1 MAPFIPYARVGVLMA
16 RLVFV
21 TIPTGKREAV
31 LDVLDDEGI
40 DYTLTD
46 ETSGRGYACAVHF
59 PIPTS
64 AVEPVL
70 ESLRETGL
78 NDDAVTVTVETES
91 VTSRDYDQLEERFT
105 EDSESPEQIAREELK
120 SAAKDLVPA
129 SMPIFAGMTIVSGI
143 IATAG
148 LLLDSAAVV
157 VGSMVIAPLIGP
169 AMATSVGTVFRD
181 RDLFRDGVKL
191 QIIGAT
197 LTIASAAVFAVLIRT
212 GNLVPPGLD
221 ILSISQIRERFRPD
235 ILSLVVALGSGA
247 AGVISLASGLSS
259 ALVGV
264 MIAVALV
271 PPAATVGIGIAW
283 GNTALAVG
291 SGVLLLVN
299 VLSINLAALLVL
311 WYMGYRPAKW
321 FHIEQTRKTFLK
333 RVVVLL
339 ISILLLSAFLGTVTF
354 SSYQT
359 ATVEQSIRNDVQQI
373 LNDPAYS
380 EFALLEVQFE
390 YSDNLLAQSPSR
402 VTILIGAPR
411 GEAPPELGDQINTRI
426 DRIAGQNVAVQVRY
440 VIIQEPQQVRP
451 QPTFIATQAHRPL
464 ENRHVSTHSTT
475 Y

>member
-1 MAPFIPYARVGVLMA
+1 MA

-21 TIPTGKREAV
+21 TVPVGKRDAV
-31 LDVLDDEGI
+31 LDVLDEEGI
-40 DYTLTD
+40 EYTITD
-46 ETSGRGYACAVHF
+46 ETSDREYTCAVHF
-59 PIPTS
+59 PLPTN
-64 AVEPVL
+64 AVEPIL
-70 ESLRETGL
+70 DRLQENGIS
-78 NDDAVTVTVETES
+78 DDAITVTVETQT
-91 VTSRDYDQLEERFT
+91 VVSRDYDRLKERFT
-105 EDSESPEQIAREELK
+105 EDEDSPEQIAREELQ
-120 SAAKDLVPA
+120 SAAEELVPA
-129 SMPIFAGMTIVSGI
+129 SISIYAGMTIVSAI

-191 QIIGAT
+191 QIIGAI
-197 LTIASAAVFAVLIRT
+197 LTIASAALFAILIRT

-235 ILSLVVALGSGA
+235 VLSLVVALGSGA

-283 GNTALAVG
+283 GNTALVVG

-311 WYMGYRPAKW
+311 WYMGYRPTKW
-321 FHIEQTRKTFLK
+321 FHEEQTRRTFFK
-333 RVVVLL
+333 RVGVLL
-339 ISILLLSAFLGTVTF
+339 ISILLLSAFLGSVTF

-359 ATVEQSIRNDVQQI
+359 ATAEQSIRDDVQQI
-373 LNDPAYS
+373 VDDPAYS
-380 EFALLEVQFE
+380 EFALLELQFE
-390 YSDNLLAQSPSR
+390 YSGDLFAQSPSR

-411 GEAPPELGDQINTRI
+411 GEVPAELGAQIDARVDQI
-426 DRIAGQNVAVQVRY
+426 AGRNVAVQVRY
-440 VIIQEPQQVRP
+440 LTIQ
-451 QPTFIATQAHRPL
+451 QP
-464 ENRHVSTHSTT
+464 S
-475 Y
+475 

>member
-1 MAPFIPYARVGVLMA
+1 MA
-16 RLVFV
+16 RLVFLTV
-21 TIPTGKREAV
+21 PIGKRDAV
-31 LDVLDDEGI
+31 VDVLDDEEI
-40 DYTLTD
+40 EYTLT
-46 ETSGRGYACAVHF
+46 EESSGRDYSCAVHF
-59 PIPTS
+59 PLPTG

-70 ESLRETGL
+70 DRLRDAGVNEQ
-78 NDDAVTVTVETES
+78 AVTVTVETES
-91 VTSRDYDQLEERFT
+91 ITSREYDRLEARFA
-105 EDSESPEQIAREELK
+105 EDAESPEQIARDELQ
-120 SAAKDLVPA
+120 SAAADLVPA
-129 SMPIFAGMTIVSGI
+129 SIPVYAGMTIVSAI

-191 QIIGAT
+191 QLIGAA
-197 LTIASAAVFAVLIRT
+197 LTIGGAAVFAVLIRA

-221 ILSISQIRERFRPD
+221 LLSIAQIRERFRPD

-271 PPAATVGIGIAW
+271 PPAATVGIGLAW

-299 VLSINLAALLVL
+299 VLSINLAALVVL
-311 WYMGYRPAKW
+311 WYMGYRPEKW
-321 FHIEQTRKTFLK
+321 FHIEQTRKMFLK
-333 RVVVLL
+333 RVGVLL
-339 ISILLLSAFLGTVTF
+339 VSILLLSAFLGSVTF

-359 ATVEQSIRNDVQQI
+359 STVEQSIQDDVREI
-373 LNDPAYS
+373 LDAPAYS
-380 EFALLEVQFE
+380 EFVLLEIQFE
-390 YSDNLLAQSPSR
+390 YADNLLAQTPSR

-411 GEAPPELGDQINTRI
+411 GEAPPALGDEIDTRV
-426 DRIAGQNVAVQVRY
+426 DRIAGRNVAVQVRY
-440 VIIQEPQQVRP
+440 LLVQEPG
-451 QPTFIATQAHRPL
+451 
-464 ENRHVSTHSTT
+464 
-475 Y
+475 

>member
-1 MAPFIPYARVGVLMA
+1 MA

-21 TIPTGKREAV
+21 TVPVGKQDAV
-31 LDVLDDEGI
+31 LDILDDEGI
-40 DYTLTD
+40 SYTLTD
-46 ETSGRGYACAVHF
+46 ETSNREYTCALHF
-59 PIPTS
+59 PLPTN
-64 AVEPVL
+64 AVEPIL
-70 ESLRETGL
+70 DRLRETGI
-78 NDDAVTVTVETES
+78 NDDAVTVTVETQT
-91 VTSRDYDQLEERFT
+91 VVSRDYDQLEEQFT
-105 EDSESPEQIAREELK
+105 EDEERPEQIAREELQ
-120 SAAKDLVPA
+120 SAAEELVPA
-129 SMPIFAGMTIVSGI
+129 SMPIYAGMTIVSAI

-191 QIIGAT
+191 QIIGAI
-197 LTIASAAVFAVLIRT
+197 LTVASAALFAILIRT

-235 ILSLVVALGSGA
+235 VLSLMVALGSGA

-271 PPAATVGIGIAW
+271 PPAATVGIAIAW

-311 WYMGYRPAKW
+311 WYMGYRPEKW
-321 FHIEQTRKTFLK
+321 FRMEQTRKTFVK
-333 RVVVLL
+333 RVGILL
-339 ISILLLSAFLGTVTF
+339 ISILVLSAFLGTVTF

-359 ATVEQSIRNDVQQI
+359 ATSEQSIQNDIQSI
-373 LNDPAYS
+373 LEEPVYS
-380 EFALLEVQFE
+380 EFVLLEVQFE
-390 YSDNLLAQSPSR
+390 YSENLLAQRPSK

-411 GEAPPELGDQINTRI
+411 GEAPPELGDRLNTRI
-426 DRIAGQNVAVQVRY
+426 DEIAGRNVAVQVRY
-440 VIIQEPQQVRP
+440 LTVQEPG
-451 QPTFIATQAHRPL
+451 
-464 ENRHVSTHSTT
+464 
-475 Y
+475 

>member
-1 MAPFIPYARVGVLMA
+1 MA

-21 TIPTGKREAV
+21 TVPSDKLAGV
-31 LDVLDDEGI
+31 LEVLDDEGI

-46 ETSGRGYACAVHF
+46 EASDREYGSALQF
-59 PIPTS
+59 PVPTN

-70 ESLRETGL
+70 DRLRDQGLDDESI
-78 NDDAVTVTVETES
+78 TVTVETES
-91 VTSRDYDQLEERFT
+91 VVSRDYEELEERFA
-105 EDSESPEQIAREELK
+105 EDPESPEQIAREELQ
-120 SAAKDLVPA
+120 SAAVDLVPA
-129 SMPIFAGMTIVSGI
+129 SMPIFGAMTIVSAI

-181 RDLFRDGVKL
+181 RDLFREGVKL

-197 LTIASAAVFAVLIRT
+197 LTIASAAVFAILVKT

-235 ILSLVVALGSGA
+235 VLSLVIALGSGA
-247 AGVISLASGLSS
+247 AGVISLASGVSS

-271 PPAATVGIGIAW
+271 PPAATVGIAIAW
-283 GNTALAVG
+283 GNFSLAMG

-311 WYMGYRPAKW
+311 WYMGYRPTTW
-321 FHIEQTRKTFLK
+321 FQVEQTRETFLR
-333 RVVVLL
+333 RVGALV
-339 ISILLLSAFLGTVTF
+339 ISILVLSAFLGTVTF

-359 ATVEQSIRNDVQQI
+359 ASAEQSIQDDVERI
-373 LNDPAYS
+373 LEDPAYTK
-380 EFALLEVQFE
+380 FALLEIHYE
-390 YSDNLLAQSPSR
+390 YSGNLLSQSPSQ

-411 GEAPPELGDQINTRI
+411 GEIPPGLGDQIDARI
-426 DRIAGQNVAVQVRY
+426 DRIAGRDVAVQVRY
-440 VIIQEPQQVRP
+440 LTIQ
-451 QPTFIATQAHRPL
+451 QPA
-464 ENRHVSTHSTT
+464 
-475 Y
+475 

>member
-1 MAPFIPYARVGVLMA
+1 MA

-21 TIPTGKREAV
+21 TIPTGKREAI

-46 ETSGRGYACAVHF
+46 EASGRGYTCAVHF
-59 PIPTS
+59 PLPTS

-70 ESLRETGL
+70 HRLRETDL
-78 NDDAVTVTVETES
+78 NEDAITVTVETES

-105 EDSESPEQIAREELK
+105 EDSESPEQIAREELQ
-120 SAAKDLVPA
+120 SAAKDLGPA
-129 SMPIFAGMTIVSGI
+129 SMPIYAGMTIVSAI

-169 AMATSVGTVFRD
+169 AMATSVGTVFQD

-191 QIIGAT
+191 QIIGVA
-197 LTIASAAVFAVLIRT
+197 LTIASAALFAILVKA

-283 GNTALAVG
+283 ENTALAVG

-311 WYMGYRPAKW
+311 WYMGYRPARW
-321 FHIEQTRKTFLK
+321 FHIERTKKTFVK
-333 RVVVLL
+333 RVSVLL

-359 ATVEQSIRNDVQQI
+359 STVEQSIQDDVRQI
-373 LNDPAYS
+373 LDEPAYS
-380 EFALLEVQFE
+380 EFSLLEIQFE
-390 YSDNLLAQSPSR
+390 YSDNLLARSPAR

-411 GEAPPELGDQINTRI
+411 AEAPPELGDQINTRI
-426 DRIAGQNVAVQVRY
+426 DRIAGRNVAIQVRY
-440 VIIQEPQQVRP
+440 LLIQEPQ
-451 QPTFIATQAHRPL
+451 
-464 ENRHVSTHSTT
+464 
-475 Y
+475 

>member
-1 MAPFIPYARVGVLMA
+1 MA

-46 ETSGRGYACAVHF
+46 EASGREYTSSVHF
-59 PIPTS
+59 PLPTS

-70 ESLRETGL
+70 ESLRESGL
-78 NDDAVTVTVETES
+78 NEDAITVTVETES
-91 VTSRDYDQLEERFT
+91 VSSREYDQLEERFT
-105 EDSESPEQIAREELK
+105 EDSESPEQIAKEELQ
-120 SAAKDLVPA
+120 SAANDLVPA
-129 SMPIFAGMTIVSGI
+129 SVPIFAGMTIVSAI

-181 RDLFRDGVKL
+181 RELFRDGVKL

-197 LTIASAAVFAVLIRT
+197 LTIASAALFAVLIRT

-221 ILSISQIRERFRPD
+221 VLSISQIRERFRPD

-311 WYMGYRPAKW
+311 WYMGYRPSKL
-321 FHIEQTRKTFLK
+321 FYIEQTRKTFLK
-333 RVVVLL
+333 RVAVLL

-359 ATVEQSIRNDVQQI
+359 STVEQSIQDDVRQI
-373 LNDPAYS
+373 LDEPAYS
-380 EFALLEVQFE
+380 EFTLLEIQFE
-390 YSDNLLAQSPSR
+390 YSDSLLAQSPSR

-411 GEAPPELGDQINTRI
+411 GEAPPELGDRINDRI
-426 DRIAGQNVAVQVRY
+426 DRIAGRNVAVQVRY
-440 VIIQEPQQVRP
+440 LIIQEP
-451 QPTFIATQAHRPL
+451 A
-464 ENRHVSTHSTT
+464 
-475 Y
+475 

>member
-1 MAPFIPYARVGVLMA
+1 MA

-40 DYTLTD
+40 EYTLTD
-46 ETSGRGYACAVHF
+46 ETSGREYTCAVHF
-59 PIPTS
+59 PLPTS
-64 AVEPVL
+64 AVELVL
-70 ESLRETGL
+70 DSLRETGL
-78 NDDAVTVTVETES
+78 NDDTITVTVETES
-91 VTSRDYDQLEERFT
+91 VASRDYDRLEERFT
-105 EDSESPEQIAREELK
+105 EDSESPEQIAKGELQ
-120 SAAKDLVPA
+120 SAAEDLVPA
-129 SMPIFAGMTIVSGI
+129 SMPIYAGMTIVSAI

-197 LTIASAAVFAVLIRT
+197 LTIGGAALFAILIRT

-321 FHIEQTRKTFLK
+321 FHIEQTRKTFIK
-333 RVVVLL
+333 RVGVLL

-359 ATVEQSIRNDVQQI
+359 ATVEQSIRDDVQEI
-373 LNDPAYS
+373 LDDPAYS
-380 EFALLEVQFE
+380 EFALLEIQFE
-390 YSDNLLAQSPSR
+390 YSDDLLAQSPSR

-411 GEAPPELGDQINTRI
+411 GEAPPELGDQIDTRI
-426 DRIAGQNVAVQVRY
+426 DRIAGRNVAIQVRY
-440 VIIQEPQQVRP
+440 LLIQEP
-451 QPTFIATQAHRPL
+451 
-464 ENRHVSTHSTT
+464 S
-475 Y
+475 

>member
-1 MAPFIPYARVGVLMA
+1 MA

-21 TIPTGKREAV
+21 TIPHEKREAV
-31 LDVLDDEGI
+31 LEVLDDEGI

-46 ETSGRGYACAVHF
+46 ETSGREYGSAVHF

-70 ESLRETGL
+70 DRLRESGL
-78 NDDAVTVTVETES
+78 SDDAMSVTVETES
-91 VTSRDYDQLEERFT
+91 VVSRDYDRLEERFA
-105 EDSESPEQIAREELK
+105 EDPESPEQIAREELQ
-120 SAAKDLVPA
+120 SAARDLVPA
-129 SMPIFAGMTIVSGI
+129 SLPIYAGMTIVSAI

-181 RDLFRDGVKL
+181 RDLFQEGVKL
-191 QIIGAT
+191 QVIGAT
-197 LTIASAAVFAVLIRT
+197 LTIASAALFAILIRT

-221 ILSISQIRERFRPD
+221 ILSISQIRERFRPNV
-235 ILSLVVALGSGA
+235 LSLVIALGSGA
-247 AGVISLASGLSS
+247 AGVISLASGVSS

-271 PPAATVGIGIAW
+271 PPAATVGIAIAW
-283 GNTALAVG
+283 GNTALALG

-311 WYMGYRPAKW
+311 WYMGYRPTKW
-321 FHIEQTRKTFLK
+321 FHVESTRETFLR
-333 RVVVLL
+333 RVAVLL
-339 ISILLLSAFLGTVTF
+339 VSILLLTGFLGTVTF

-359 ATVEQSIRNDVQQI
+359 ASAEQSIKDDVEGV
-373 LNDPAYS
+373 LEGPEYA
-380 EFALLEVQFE
+380 EFALLEMQFE
-390 YSDNLLAQSPSR
+390 YSGDLLAQRPSH

-411 GEAPPELGDQINTRI
+411 GEAPPELGDQIDTRI
-426 DRIAGQNVAVQVRY
+426 DRIAGRNVVVQVRY
-440 VIIQEPQQVRP
+440 LTIQ
-451 QPTFIATQAHRPL
+451 QP
-464 ENRHVSTHSTT
+464 S
-475 Y
+475 

>member
-1 MAPFIPYARVGVLMA
+1 MA

-31 LDVLDDEGI
+31 LDLLEDEDI
-40 DYTLTD
+40 EYTLTD
-46 ETSGRGYACAVHF
+46 ETSDRDYTCALYF
-59 PIPTS
+59 PLPTG

-70 ESLRETGL
+70 EGLRDVGL
-78 NDDAVTVTVETES
+78 NDDTITVTVETES
-91 VTSRDYDQLEERFT
+91 VSSRDYDTLEARFT
-105 EDSESPEQIAREELK
+105 EESKNPEQIAKEELQ
-120 SAAKDLVPA
+120 SAAADVVPA
-129 SMPIFAGMTIVSGI
+129 SIPIYAGMTIVSAI

-181 RDLFRDGVKL
+181 RDLFREGVKL
-191 QIIGAT
+191 QIIGAA
-197 LTIASAAVFAVLIRT
+197 LTIGAAAVFAVLIRA

-235 ILSLVVALGSGA
+235 ILSLIVALGSGA
-247 AGVISLASGLSS
+247 AGVVSLASGLSS

-271 PPAATVGIGIAW
+271 PPAATVGIGLAW

-291 SGVLLLVN
+291 SGTLLLVN

-311 WYMGYRPAKW
+311 WYMGYRPSNW
-321 FHIEQTRKTFLK
+321 FHIEQTRKTFFK
-333 RVVVLL
+333 RAGILL
-339 ISILLLSAFLGTVTF
+339 VSILLLSAFLGTVTF

-359 ATVEQSIRNDVQQI
+359 STVEQSIRDDVQEI
-373 LNDPAYS
+373 LDEPAYS
-380 EFALLEVQFE
+380 EFTLLEIQFE

-411 GEAPPELGDQINTRI
+411 GEAPPELGDEINTRV
-426 DRIAGQNVAVQVRY
+426 DRIAGRNVAVQVRY
-440 VIIQEPQQVRP
+440 LIVQEPG
-451 QPTFIATQAHRPL
+451 
-464 ENRHVSTHSTT
+464 
-475 Y
+475 

>member
-1 MAPFIPYARVGVLMA
+1 MA

-46 ETSGRGYACAVHF
+46 ETSGRKYTCAVHF
-59 PIPTS
+59 PLPTN

-70 ESLRETGL
+70 DSLREIGL
-78 NDDAVTVTVETES
+78 SDDTIAVTVETES
-91 VTSRDYDQLEERFT
+91 VSSRDYDKLEERFI
-105 EDSESPEQIAREELK
+105 EDSESPEQIAREELQ
-120 SAAKDLVPA
+120 SAAGDLVPA
-129 SMPIFAGMTIVSGI
+129 SLPTYAGMTIVSAI

-191 QIIGAT
+191 QIIGAI
-197 LTIASAAVFAVLIRT
+197 LTIGSAALFAILIRT

-235 ILSLVVALGSGA
+235 VLSLVVALGSGA

-291 SGVLLLVN
+291 SSVLLLVN

-311 WYMGYRPAKW
+311 WYMGYRPDKW
-321 FHIEQTRKTFLK
+321 FHLEQTRQIFFK

-339 ISILLLSAFLGTVTF
+339 VSIVLLSAFLGTVTF

-359 ATVEQSIRNDVQQI
+359 ATVEQSIRDDVQQI
-373 LNDPAYS
+373 LGDPAYS
-380 EFALLEVQFE
+380 EFTLLEIQFE

-411 GEAPPELGDQINTRI
+411 GEAPPELGDRINARV
-426 DRIAGQNVAVQVRY
+426 DRIAGRNVAVQVRY
-440 VIIQEPQQVRP
+440 VIIQ
-451 QPTFIATQAHRPL
+451 QP
-464 ENRHVSTHSTT
+464 S
-475 Y
+475 